1 MNVTE
6 SVDTAAESVTPLRL
20 TWQRLMRSAGPH
32 AAALRRSCTASSK
45 AFFRKTPSN
54 TLFHITI
61 TTSRRLMFRRGISLS
76 KKMLLSTMK

>member
-32 AAALRRSCTASSK
+32 AATLRCSIAGLGLRKPSSISCFK
-45 AFFRKTPSN
+45 
-54 TLFHITI
+54 LYV
-61 TTSRRLMFRRGISLS
+61 
-76 KKMLLSTMK
+76 

>member
-32 AAALRRSCTASSK
+32 AAALRRSIAGLGLAAALQGLALACMAPLFVALS
-45 AFFRKTPSN
+45 ACFLCIRK
-54 TLFHITI
+54 
-61 TTSRRLMFRRGISLS
+61 
-76 KKMLLSTMK
+76 